1 MPITVSKTHR
11 CSATRSGNVFR
22 SYLNFNSGLNTH
34 GTRSR
39 RCEFQFRRTIY
50 RSLREEPPFE
60 DTRVSDNL
68 IAKLDC
74 RRSSPPS
81 RGAGTTRPHKFALE
95 PPRPF
100 ARACSS
106 AFSNRTSSLQKEHKD
121 SCFSF
126 SRRGDCKKKER
137 IAPLIRNAKTFS
149 ERGRRGFVSRLRNRR
164 AVYAKFPFRRVRRF
178 QFAVHYTLTRLVHV
192 GCCRENQSHHD
203 SLTRMIYGYVV
214 RKKRVNNL

>member
-68 IAKLDC
+68 IAELDC

-81 RGAGTTRPHKFALE
+81 RGAGTMRPHKFALE

-106 AFSNRTSSLQKEHKD
+106 AFSIERPLCRRSTKTRV
-121 SCFSF
+121 
-126 SRRGDCKKKER
+126 SRFRDCIPATAGTEER
-137 IAPLIRNAKTFS
+137 SAPLIRNAKTFS
-149 ERGRRGFVSRLRNRR
+149 ERSRRGFVSRLRNRR
-164 AVYAKFPFRRVRRF
+164 ASMQNSRSVAS
-178 QFAVHYTLTRLVHV
+178 AVFNL
-192 GCCRENQSHHD
+192 QSII
-203 SLTRMIYGYVV
+203 R
-214 RKKRVNNL
+214 